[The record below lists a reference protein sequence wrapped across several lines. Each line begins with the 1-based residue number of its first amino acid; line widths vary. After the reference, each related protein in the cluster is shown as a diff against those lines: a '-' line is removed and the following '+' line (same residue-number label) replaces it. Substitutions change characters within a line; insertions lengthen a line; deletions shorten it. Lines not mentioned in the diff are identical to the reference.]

1 MSQAEYVP
9 GTCNIG
15 GGELTRRR
23 MVAVLGLILTLSSAA
38 TLISNEASRQTR
50 LGIFLPALVMS
61 VGWVQS
67 RKRFCLA
74 YGFAGTFN
82 FGTLGKLSKVSDQ
95 ADRAADRKTATKIF
109 AQSALYALLVT
120 AFVAALPL

>member
-1 MSQAEYVP
+1 LSQAEYIP

-15 GGELTRRR
+15 GGEVTRRR
-23 MVAVLGLILTLSSAA
+23 MVALLGLILTLSSTA
-38 TLISNEASRQTR
+38 TLISNEASQQSRFAV
-50 LGIFLPALVMS
+50 FLPAFVMS
-61 VGWVQS
+61 IGWVQS

-82 FGTLGKLSKVSDQ
+82 FGSQGKLSKVSDK
-95 ADRAADRKTATKIF
+95 AARAADRKTALKIL

-120 AFVAALPL
+120 AVVVALPL

>member
-1 MSQAEYVP
+1 
-9 GTCNIG
+9 
-15 GGELTRRR
+15 
-23 MVAVLGLILTLSSAA
+23 MVALLGLILTLSSTA
-38 TLISNEASRQTR
+38 TLITTEANRQSR

-82 FGTLGKLSKVSDQ
+82 FGNLGKLSKVSDQ
-95 ADRAADRKTATKIF
+95 ADRAADRNTAVRIF
-109 AQSALYALLVT
+109 GQSALYAALIT
-120 AFVAALPL
+120 AAVVALPL

>member
-1 MSQAEYVP
+1 LSQAEYIP

>member
-1 MSQAEYVP
+1 MSQSEYIP

-15 GGELTRRR
+15 GGEVTRRR
-23 MVAVLGLILTLSSAA
+23 MVAILGLILTLSSTA
-38 TLISNEASRQTR
+38 TLISNEANRQSR
-50 LGIFLPALVMS
+50 LGVFIPALIMS

-82 FGTLGKLSKVSDQ
+82 LGSLGKISKVLDPS
-95 ADRAADRKTATKIF
+95 ARAADRKMAVRIF
-109 AQSALYALLVT
+109 GQSALYAALVT
-120 AFVAALPL
+120 ALIVVLPL

>member
-1 MSQAEYVP
+1 MSQTEYIP

-23 MVAVLGLILTLSSAA
+23 MVAVLGLILTLSSTA
-38 TLISNEASRQTR
+38 TLISTEANRQSR

-82 FGTLGKLSKVSDQ
+82 FGALGKLSKVSDQ
-95 ADRAADRKTATKIF
+95 AARAADRKTAIKIF
-109 AQSALYALLVT
+109 AQSALYAAVIT
-120 AFVAALPL
+120 AIVVALPL

>member
-1 MSQAEYVP
+1 MSQAEYIP

-15 GGELTRRR
+15 GGEVTRRR
-23 MVAVLGLILTLSSAA
+23 MVALLGLILTLSSTA
-38 TLISNEASRQTR
+38 TLISNEASRQSR
-50 LGIFLPALVMS
+50 LAIFLPAFVMS
-61 VGWVQS
+61 IGWVQS

-82 FGTLGKLSKVSDQ
+82 FGALGKLSKVSDQ
-95 ADRAADRKTATKIF
+95 AARAADRKTAVKIL

-120 AFVAALPL
+120 ALVVALPL

>member
-1 MSQAEYVP
+1 MSQTEYIP

-23 MVAVLGLILTLSSAA
+23 MVAVLGLILTLSSTA
-38 TLISNEASRQTR
+38 TLISTEANRQSR

-82 FGTLGKLSKVSDQ
+82 FGALGKLSKVSDQ
-95 ADRAADRKTATKIF
+95 ADRAADRKTAIKIF
-109 AQSALYALLVT
+109 AQSALYAAVIT
-120 AFVAALPL
+120 AIVVALPL

>member
-1 MSQAEYVP
+1 MSQAEYIP

-15 GGELTRRR
+15 GGEVTRRR
-23 MVAVLGLILTLSSAA
+23 MVALLGLILTLSSTA
-38 TLISNEASRQTR
+38 TLISTEANRQSR

-74 YGFAGTFN
+74 YGFAGSFN
-82 FGTLGKLSKVSDQ
+82 FGALGKLSKVSDQ
-95 ADRAADRKTATKIF
+95 AARAADRKTAIKIF
-109 AQSALYALLVT
+109 AQSALYAAVIT
-120 AFVAALPL
+120 AIVVALPL

>member
-1 MSQAEYVP
+1 MSQSEYIP

-15 GGELTRRR
+15 GGEVTRRR
-23 MVAVLGLILTLSSAA
+23 MVALLGLILTLSSAA
-38 TLISNEASRQTR
+38 TLISNEANRESRFA
-50 LGIFLPALVMS
+50 IFLPALVMS
-61 VGWVQS
+61 IGWVQS

-82 FGTLGKLSKVSDQ
+82 FGSLGKLSKVSDQ
-95 ADRAADRKTATKIF
+95 AARAADRITAVKIL

-120 AFVAALPL
+120 AVVVALPL

>member
-1 MSQAEYVP
+1 MSQAEYIP

-15 GGELTRRR
+15 GGEVTRRR
-23 MVAVLGLILTLSSAA
+23 MVAILGLILTLSSSA
-38 TLISNEASRQTR
+38 TLISNEATRQSR
-50 LGIFLPALVMS
+50 LAIFLPALVMS
-61 VGWVQS
+61 IGWVQS

-82 FGTLGKLSKVSDQ
+82 FGSLGKLSKVSDQ
-95 ADRAADRKTATKIF
+95 IARAADRKMAVKIL

-120 AFVAALPL
+120 AVVVALPL

>member
-1 MSQAEYVP
+1 VSATEYIP

-23 MVAVLGLILTLSSAA
+23 VVALIGLILTLSSAA
-38 TLISNEASRQTR
+38 TLISTDASRQSR
-50 LGIFLPALVMS
+50 IGIFLPALVMS

-82 FGTLGKLSKVSDQ
+82 FGSLGKLSKVSDQ
-95 ADRAADRKTATKIF
+95 AARTADRKTAIKIL
-109 AQSALYALLVT
+109 AQSALYAMLITAALV
-120 AFVAALPL
+120 ALPL

>member
-1 MSQAEYVP
+1 
-9 GTCNIG
+9 
-15 GGELTRRR
+15 
-23 MVAVLGLILTLSSAA
+23 MVALLGLILTLSSTA
-38 TLISNEASRQTR
+38 TLISTEANRQSR

-82 FGTLGKLSKVSDQ
+82 FGALGKLSKVSDQ
-95 ADRAADRKTATKIF
+95 AARAADRKTATKIF
-109 AQSALYALLVT
+109 AQSALYAAVIT
-120 AFVAALPL
+120 AIVVALPL

>member
-1 MSQAEYVP
+1 MSQAEYIP

-15 GGELTRRR
+15 GGEVTRRR
-23 MVAVLGLILTLSSAA
+23 MVAILGLILTLSSSA
-38 TLISNEASRQTR
+38 TLISNEATRQSR
-50 LGIFLPALVMS
+50 LAIFLPALVMS
-61 VGWVQS
+61 IGWVQS

-82 FGTLGKLSKVSDQ
+82 FGSLGKLSKVSDQ
-95 ADRAADRKTATKIF
+95 TAREADRKMAVKIL

-120 AFVAALPL
+120 AVVVALPL

>member
-1 MSQAEYVP
+1 VSQTEYIP

-82 FGTLGKLSKVSDQ
+82 FGSLGKLSKVSDQ
-95 ADRAADRKTATKIF
+95 ADRAADRKTASKIF
-109 AQSALYALLVT
+109 AQSALYALVVT

>member
-1 MSQAEYVP
+1 MSQTEYIP

-82 FGTLGKLSKVSDQ
+82 FGSLGKLSKVSDQ
-95 ADRAADRKTATKIF
+95 ADRAADRKTAIKIF
-109 AQSALYALLVT
+109 AQSALYALVVT

>member
-1 MSQAEYVP
+1 VSATEYIP

-23 MVAVLGLILTLSSAA
+23 VVALLGLILTLSSAA
-38 TLISNEASRQTR
+38 TLISTDASRQSR
-50 LGIFLPALVMS
+50 IGIFLPALVMS

-82 FGTLGKLSKVSDQ
+82 FGSLGKLSKVSDQ
-95 ADRAADRKTATKIF
+95 VARAADRKTAIKIL
-109 AQSALYALLVT
+109 AQSSLYALLIT
-120 AFVAALPL
+120 AALVALPL

>member
-1 MSQAEYVP
+1 VSQAEYIP

-15 GGELTRRR
+15 GGEVTRRR
-23 MVAVLGLILTLSSAA
+23 MVAILGLILTLSSSA
-38 TLISNEASRQTR
+38 TLISNEATRQSR
-50 LGIFLPALVMS
+50 LAIFLPALVMS
-61 VGWVQS
+61 IGWVQS

-82 FGTLGKLSKVSDQ
+82 FGSLGKLSKVSDQ
-95 ADRAADRKTATKIF
+95 IARAADRKMAVKIL

-120 AFVAALPL
+120 AVIVALPL

>member
-1 MSQAEYVP
+1 MSQAEYIP

-15 GGELTRRR
+15 GGEVTRRR
-23 MVAVLGLILTLSSAA
+23 MVALLGLILTLSSTA
-38 TLISNEASRQTR
+38 TLISNEASRQSR
-50 LGIFLPALVMS
+50 LAIFLPAFVMS
-61 VGWVQS
+61 IGWVQS

-82 FGTLGKLSKVSDQ
+82 FGSLGKLSKVSDQ
-95 ADRAADRKTATKIF
+95 AARSADRKTAVKIL

-120 AFVAALPL
+120 AVVVALPL

>member
-1 MSQAEYVP
+1 MSQAEYIP

-15 GGELTRRR
+15 GGEVTRRR
-23 MVAVLGLILTLSSAA
+23 MVALLGLILTLSSTA
-38 TLISNEASRQTR
+38 TLISTEANRQSR

-82 FGTLGKLSKVSDQ
+82 FGALGKLSKVSDQ
-95 ADRAADRKTATKIF
+95 AARAADRKTAIKIF
-109 AQSALYALLVT
+109 AQSALYAAVIT
-120 AFVAALPL
+120 AIVVALPL

>member
-1 MSQAEYVP
+1 MSQAEYIP

-15 GGELTRRR
+15 GGEVTRRR
-23 MVAVLGLILTLSSAA
+23 MVALLGLILTVSSTA
-38 TLISNEASRQTR
+38 TLISTNATQQSR

-95 ADRAADRKTATKIF
+95 AARAADRKTAIKIF
-109 AQSALYALLVT
+109 AQSALYAAVIT
-120 AFVAALPL
+120 AIVVALPL

>member
-1 MSQAEYVP
+1 MSQAEYIP

-38 TLISNEASRQTR
+38 TLISNEASRQSR

>member
-1 MSQAEYVP
+1 VSQAEYIP

-15 GGELTRRR
+15 GGEVTRRR
-23 MVAVLGLILTLSSAA
+23 MVALLGLILTLSSTA
-38 TLISNEASRQTR
+38 TLISTEANRQSR

-61 VGWVQS
+61 AGWVQS

-82 FGTLGKLSKVSDQ
+82 FGALGKLSKVSDQ
-95 ADRAADRKTATKIF
+95 AARAADRKTAIKIF
-109 AQSALYALLVT
+109 AQSALYAAVIT
-120 AFVAALPL
+120 AIVVALPL

>member
-95 ADRAADRKTATKIF
+95 ADRAADRKTAIKIF
-109 AQSALYALLVT
+109 AQSALYALVVT